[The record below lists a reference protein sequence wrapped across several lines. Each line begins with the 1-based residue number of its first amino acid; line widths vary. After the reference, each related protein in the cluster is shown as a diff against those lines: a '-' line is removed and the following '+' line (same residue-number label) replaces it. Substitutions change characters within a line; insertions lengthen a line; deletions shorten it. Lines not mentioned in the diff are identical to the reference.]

1 MKRLAFKMKLF
12 AGFEA
17 EYEKRHA
24 ALWPELSALLKEQGI
39 ADYSIFW
46 DRETNILFAT
56 MKVTDPANLD
66 LLPAQPVMKKWW
78 DHMKDIMET
87 HPDHS
92 PVSVPLHEVFY
103 LP

>member
-12 AGFEA
+12 KGLES

-24 ALWPELSALLKEQGI
+24 AIWPELSALLKEQGI
-39 ADYSIFW
+39 TDYSIFW

-56 MKVTDPANLD
+56 MKITDPANLD
-66 LLPAQPVMKKWW
+66 QLPAHPVMKKWW

-87 HPDHS
+87 HADHS
-92 PVSVPLHEVFY
+92 PVSVPLKEVFY